1 MMDASC
7 HLELNRTGQDQSIVS
22 PKEQSTLSC
31 PDINLSAVA
40 FNPGVLIENF
50 KANANISISKDSEK
64 LDIQSTN
71 VPANLTNA
79 NIQMNAGGKLLGG
92 ELLLPEFDLNLNAP
106 SHGYLVLQGLSLAQ
120 LIAIQPQVGLYAD
133 GTFDG
138 VLPVDLIDGKVSVSG
153 GRLAARAPGGL
164 ITLSDNP
171 AVDQMRTSQPYLDF
185 AFSTLEH
192 LEYSE
197 LASTFD
203 MEPSGDAILNVN
215 VKGHT
220 IGIERPIHLNY
231 SQEENMLLLL
241 KSLQIGDKLQTQIEQ
256 SMN

>member
-1 MMDASC
+1 M
-7 HLELNRTGQDQSIVS
+7 
-22 PKEQSTLSC
+22 
-31 PDINLSAVA
+31 
-40 FNPGVLIENF
+40 
-50 KANANISISKDSEK
+50 
-64 LDIQSTN
+64 
-71 VPANLTNA
+71 
-79 NIQMNAGGKLLGG
+79 
-92 ELLLPEFDLNLNAP
+92 
-106 SHGYLVLQGLSLAQ
+106 
-120 LIAIQPQVGLYAD
+120 GLYAD

-164 ITLSDNP
+164 ITLSGNP